1 MVIDVLTFLKKT
13 MDMINNDPKES
24 RLICIS
30 PIPQSK
36 VKINAYVVL
45 KKNISLTIV
54 GALGENILKVMGYR
68 SQYCVLLQLEC
79 NIACTAC
86 TLMKW

>member
-54 GALGENILKVMGYR
+54 GALGENVTGYR

-86 TLMKW
+86 TLVKW